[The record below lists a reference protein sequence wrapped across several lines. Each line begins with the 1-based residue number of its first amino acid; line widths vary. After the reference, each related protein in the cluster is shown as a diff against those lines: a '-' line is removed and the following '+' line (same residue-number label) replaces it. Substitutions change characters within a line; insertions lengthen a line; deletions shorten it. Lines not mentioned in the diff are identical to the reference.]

1 MTEVRTGAI
10 VRSEAARFRVHSSSQ
25 EHESQNWTYSRILE
39 GILMI
44 PSDWIYSGLMDLIVL
59 SLVWGTVLAGLIL
72 IVRER
77 VDNDD
82 LSEYR

>member
-1 MTEVRTGAI
+1 V
-10 VRSEAARFRVHSSSQ
+10 
-25 EHESQNWTYSRILE
+25 HESQDWTYNRVSE
-39 GILMI
+39 ETMTI

-77 VDNDD
+77 IDNDD

>member
-1 MTEVRTGAI
+1 MTQARTDDI
-10 VRSEAARFRVHSSSQ
+10 VRSEAARFRVRSSSQ
-25 EHESQNWTYSRILE
+25 AHESQVWTYSRVSE
-39 GILMI
+39 EILMI

>member
-1 MTEVRTGAI
+1 MTQVRTDAI
-10 VRSEAARFRVHSSSQ
+10 VRPEATRFRVRSSSQ
-25 EHESQNWTYSRILE
+25 EHESQNWTYSRVSE